1 MRLLSS
7 VAMGIGILIGFGL
20 AVAGMGD
27 PGPGASAPA
36 HVQLLPLSGLIVIGA
51 LVAGIRIM
59 GRLDSARDDG
69 EKLIAIGLIV
79 IGVAL
84 WIALAAPPT
93 RGLAAVLAVIAL
105 LPFAAG
111 CVLSQSTDTAGD

>member
-1 MRLLSS
+1 MRLLSK

-36 HVQLLPLSGLIVIGA
+36 HVQLLPLSGLIVMGA

-59 GRLDSARDDG
+59 GRLDWARDDG

-111 CVLSQSTDTAGD
+111 CVLFQSTDNAGE